1 MSIEI
6 RNKEDKTYMVLG
18 APHSATSFISKAL
31 EEQGVD
37 MGNDMEE
44 FYQNRD
50 FVNLNQRM
58 IWKCGGHWT
67 NPPDEETL
75 LTKGKINNIPS
86 RIDKHKSDFWGFK
99 DPRTSLTAKAYF
111 PHLDG
116 DVYLICCFRKPEKV
130 VESYKDL
137 DSRVNRKL
145 IDHFNKSIISAIKEF
160 VELG

>member
-6 RNKEDKTYMVLG
+6 RNKESKTYMVIG

-37 MGNDMEE
+37 MGNDMKGL
-44 FYQNRD
+44 YQNYDMLSSNRK
-50 FVNLNQRM
+50 M
-58 IWKCGGHWT
+58 IRNAGGYWWD
-67 NPPDEETL
+67 PPSEEEIIKNTVSNIE
-75 LTKGKINNIPS
+75 KKIERN
-86 RIDKHKSDFWGFK
+86 KAKFWGFK
-99 DPRTSLTAKAYF
+99 DPRTSLTAKAWF
-111 PHLDG
+111 PYLDG

-137 DSRVNRKL
+137 DSRVNREL
-145 IDHFNKSIISAIKEF
+145 IDHYNKSIISAIKEF